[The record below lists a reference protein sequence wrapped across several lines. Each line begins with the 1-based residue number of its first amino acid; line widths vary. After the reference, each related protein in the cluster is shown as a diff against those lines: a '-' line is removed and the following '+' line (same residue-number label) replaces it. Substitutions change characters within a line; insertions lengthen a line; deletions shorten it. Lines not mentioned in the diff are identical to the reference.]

1 MPSAVTCVQVTLKYR
16 CLASIAFLEFNIS
29 KYIVALHGILESEIQ
44 CVLFFPPRKLQL
56 ASPPLFSLSLNY
68 SSNSSH
74 LSSNLV
80 IFFYFLPCPY
90 HPPRTHWQGL
100 CTINSTTENELV
112 NIHSPC
118 TYSFHFGPNYFPPSL
133 RSSIFDGFSP
143 LVSTPIYSLLPQ
155 YGRQLLR
162 WPSWYLFP
170 STHTHVKSPPLVFG
184 QGLWL
189 ACNHGLWKSWWD
201 VTSMTTLHETVTST
215 FLENSLSLSLPA
227 LMKQDTMLGRPI
239 KQLRVVSGWQW
250 GTVALHTGNWLLL
263 TTIWAWKLPQLNL
276 TWALAD
282 NLIAALW
289 DTWSREEEP
298 VKLHL
303 DSWPTETL
311 RQ

>member
-1 MPSAVTCVQVTLKYR
+1 M
-16 CLASIAFLEFNIS
+16 
-29 KYIVALHGILESEIQ
+29 VALHGILESEIQ

-143 LVSTPIYSLLPQ
+143 LVSTPIYSLLLQ

-215 FLENSLSLSLPA
+215 FLENSLSLSSCLDEARYHVREAHQATKDSLWLTVRDCGPPHRELNA
-227 LMKQDTMLGRPI
+227 ANNHMSLKASPVEPHMRP
-239 KQLRVVSGWQW
+239 
-250 GTVALHTGNWLLL
+250 
-263 TTIWAWKLPQLNL
+263 
-276 TWALAD
+276 
-282 NLIAALW
+282 
-289 DTWSREEEP
+289 
-298 VKLHL
+298 
-303 DSWPTETL
+303 
-311 RQ
+311 